1 MQAFTG
7 FSTLHAAIG
16 GLQVGDMLVQLFF
29 FIVLLI
35 LVKKYA
41 WGPILGIMQK
51 REEFVANEIEIA
63 EQNRAEAE
71 RASETAAEQLRQ
83 TKEEAQK
90 IIEDAKNI
98 GVKQEQDII
107 ESARKEA
114 DRIKISA
121 QEDIQNE
128 KERAIQALQDKVAS
142 LSVLIATKVIEKEIN
157 AKDQEKLINDYI
169 LEVGEE
175 R

>member
-7 FSTLHAAIG
+7 FSTLYAGIG
-16 GLQVGDMLVQLFF
+16 GLHVGDMLVQLFF
-29 FIVLLI
+29 FIVLLF

-41 WGPILGIMQK
+41 WGPVMGMMQK
-51 REEFVANEIEIA
+51 REEYVANEIEIA

-71 RASETAAEQLRQ
+71 RTSKEANEQLRQ

-90 IIEDAKNI
+90 IVEDARNI
-98 GVKQEQDII
+98 GVKQEQNII
-107 ESARKEA
+107 EVAREEA

-121 QEDIQNE
+121 QEDIQSE
-128 KERAIQALQDKVAS
+128 KEKAIQALQDKVAS
-142 LSVLIATKVIEKEIN
+142 LSVLIASKVIEKEIS
-157 AKDQEKLINDYI
+157 AADQEKLINDYI
-169 LEVGEE
+169 QDLGEE

>member
-7 FSTLHAAIG
+7 FSTINAAIG
-16 GLQVGDMLVQLFF
+16 GLHVGDMLVQLVF
-29 FIVLLI
+29 FIILLV

-41 WGPILGIMQK
+41 WGPVMGMMQK
-51 REEFVANEIEIA
+51 REEYVANEIEIA

-71 RASETAAEQLRQ
+71 RASKEATEQLRQ

-90 IIEDAKNI
+90 IIEDAKHI
-98 GVKQEQDII
+98 GVKQQEEII
-107 ESARKEA
+107 DTARKEA
-114 DRIKISA
+114 DRIKVSA
-121 QEDIQNE
+121 QEEIQNE

-142 LSVLIATKVIEKEIN
+142 LSVLIASKVIEKEIN
-157 AKDQEKLINDYI
+157 AEDQERLINEYI
-169 LEVGEE
+169 QEVGEE

>member
-7 FSTLHAAIG
+7 FPTLYSAIG
-16 GLQVGDMLVQLFF
+16 DFQVGDMLVQLFF
-29 FIVLLI
+29 FIILLM

-41 WGPILGIMQK
+41 WGPVMGMMQK
-51 REEFVANEIEIA
+51 REEYVANEIEIA

-71 RASETAAEQLRQ
+71 RASKEAAEQLRQ

-90 IIEDAKNI
+90 IVEDAKQI
-98 GVKQEQDII
+98 GTKQEQEII

-114 DRIKISA
+114 ERIKISA
-121 QEDIQNE
+121 QADIQSE
-128 KERAIQALQDKVAS
+128 KEKAIQALQDKVAS

-157 AKDQEKLINDYI
+157 AADQEKLINEYI
-169 LEVGEE
+169 KEVGEE

>member
-7 FSTLHAAIG
+7 FSTLYAGIG
-16 GLQVGDMLVQLFF
+16 GFHVGDMLVQLFC
-29 FIVLLI
+29 FIILLA
-35 LVKKYA
+35 LLKKFA
-41 WGPILGIMQK
+41 WGPIMGMMQK
-51 REEFVANEIEIA
+51 REEYVSNEIELA

-71 RASETAAEQLRQ
+71 RASKEAAEQLRQ

-90 IIEDAKNI
+90 IVEDAKHI
-98 GVKQEQDII
+98 GVKQEQEII

-114 DRIKISA
+114 DRIKVSA
-121 QEDIQNE
+121 QEEIRNE

-142 LSVLIATKVIEKEIN
+142 LSVLIASKVIEKEIS
-157 AKDQEKLINDYI
+157 AEDQEKLINEYI
-169 LEVGEE
+169 QEVGEE